1 MSKLSAAINE
11 IDTILEIRNM
21 FNRIFPNGQMI
32 KGVFGTNVK
41 HGDANDLRGT
51 QVVFMDQLEGDTN
64 VPAGFQ
70 GFVQNFETKLETV
83 SHLAQ
88 IIVGEGVAGTQS
100 RNSTDSGVTWS
111 AWA

>member
-1 MSKLSAAINE
+1 MKFGSALNE
-11 IDTILEIRNM
+11 MDTVLEIRKM
-21 FNRIFPNGQMI
+21 FDKIFPNAQINGN
-32 KGVFGTNVK
+32 VFATNVK

-70 GFVQNFETKLETV
+70 GFVQCFEVKLETV
-83 SHLAQ
+83 SNLAQ

-100 RNSTDSGVTWS
+100 RNSTDTGTTWS

>member
-70 GFVQNFETKLETV
+70 GFVQNFETQLATV